1 MTGDSPPD
9 DGHDRRTD
17 NHERHQ
23 DGSPARMKTKNVI
36 VSDLDRLEEADLGT
50 SQKDEVR
57 CEGPVGREEEVEG
70 EEEGYDELDATTRH
84 EE

>member
-1 MTGDSPPD
+1 
-9 DGHDRRTD
+9 
-17 NHERHQ
+17 
-23 DGSPARMKTKNVI
+23 MKTKNVI

-70 EEEGYDELDATTRH
+70 EEEGYDELNATRGD